1 MAKIKV
7 LSKCELYD
15 GMSITFRA
23 PCDCTAVDG
32 LKVYYNEYSQSFS
45 FRDAQGS
52 NLAGLDGLFAE
63 GAYIKAILD
72 TGHGYAYLQNADTNT
87 YIENKY
93 KSNFFL
99 KNETLSDATKTMYG
113 LGADATPNTV
123 FQKLAMPYGYYGFD
137 ITTVFE
143 DGSIAPN
150 IVLNGLEDF
159 SGNTVQTDENGR
171 CEISV
176 SATPSPTV
184 SISGYLDVVD
194 KSVSITAEE
203 GTVFT
208 PITIVL
214 TKNEQTYTTET
225 STTMRITGAA
235 VYDFTVIGGGGGG
248 GGSQTGYKY
257 GAGGGGGYITTSL
270 NNTLRGAVLKITVGA
285 GGSGSTYTGGN
296 GGASSVSYDGAEVI
310 VSAEGGGG
318 GSTSPGVG
326 NGNGNGGDAVGYLFD
341 DESLGI
347 PGGGGGSV
355 SNLYG
360 YSNPGGSPYGG
371 AGSWSRGDDGGGPQA
386 GRGPGGGGGGA
397 AAANER
403 SGAKG
408 YGGKVYVRVR
418 FSS

>member
-7 LSKCELYD
+7 ISKCELYD

-23 PCDCTAVDG
+23 PCDCTVVDG
-32 LKVYYNEYSQSFS
+32 LNVYYNEYSQSFS

-52 NLAGLDGLFAE
+52 DLAGLEGLFAE

-93 KSNFFL
+93 KSNVFQ

-208 PITIVL
+208 PVTIVL

-257 GAGGGGGYITTSL
+257 GAGGGGGYIETTL
-270 NNTLRGAVLKITVGA
+270 GEKLQGQVIKFTVGA
-285 GGSGSTYTGGN
+285 GGGGSVYTGGA
-296 GGASSVSYDGAEVI
+296 GGASSVTSEDSKVI
-310 VSAEGGGG
+310 VVAAGGGG

-326 NGNGNGGDAVGYLFD
+326 NGNGNGGHAVGYLFD

-355 SNLYG
+355 GSRGSANT
-360 YSNPGGSPYGG
+360 PGNPYGG
-371 AGSWSRGDDGGGPQA
+371 AGSWSVGDNMGAAQA

-397 AAANER
+397 WAANEW

-408 YGGKVYVRVR
+408 HAGKVYVRVR